1 MTSTNRREIK
11 GLAFAYVI
19 ALLGTILANET
30 FILKDR
36 TDVLKHV
43 VGNHFSELYFVWF
56 DFFPAF
62 FLFLNGFT
70 MSISLRQRRMRSTRL
85 LVQYSRR
92 GLILFFVGLLFVKFW
107 PMNLLVIC
115 GLCYF
120 SAPFFAK
127 WDENILRAFSLMII
141 LFTMVL
147 TNLDFPIFPMFETF
161 DLEQG
166 IFSNLIGFVFFNG
179 YYSFFPWIA
188 FFVLGVAMGKGDLK
202 IRGWLPP
209 VSIVALIIVG
219 VSVIAQRF
227 LNTLYGEVPEITDFT
242 FNAVVYRMYGFA
254 FAILAIGLIL
264 VVFNLINYF
273 AKRLVTYEWGE
284 KIWSWVNDLSKIKY
298 SLYTLVMF
306 FTGIL
311 FLVIKA
317 GNQRIYWFRPIA
329 ILIPFSVALL
339 VLAYI
344 AIRFWQK
351 KVNISGP
358 IEWLLKSIT
367 SNKK

>member
-19 ALLGTILANET
+19 ALIGTILSNET

-43 VGNHFSELYFVWF
+43 IGNDFSELYFVWF

-92 GLILFFVGLLFVKFW
+92 GLVLFVVGLLFVKFW
-107 PMNLLVIC
+107 PMNLMIIA

-120 SAPFFAK
+120 SAPLFAK
-127 WDENILRAFSLMII
+127 WDENVLRAFSLMII

-147 TNLDFPIFPMFETF
+147 TNMDFPIFPMYESF
-161 DLEQG
+161 DLGQG
-166 IFSNLIGFVFFNG
+166 IFSNLIGFAFFNG
-179 YYSFFPWIA
+179 YYSLLPWIS

-209 VSIVALIIVG
+209 TSIVALIIVG
-219 VSVIAQRF
+219 ASIFAQRF
-227 LNTLYGEVPEITDFT
+227 LNTLHGEVPELTDFT
-242 FNAVVYRMYGFA
+242 FSIAMYRMYGFA
-254 FAILAIGLIL
+254 FAILEIGLIL
-264 VVFNLINYF
+264 FVFNLINYF
-273 AKRLVTYEWGE
+273 TKRLVVYEWGD
-284 KIWSWVNDLSKIKY
+284 KIWSWVNNLSKIKY

-317 GNQRIYWFRPIA
+317 GNQRIYWFRPIVV
-329 ILIPFSVALL
+329 LIPFALGLL
-339 VLAYI
+339 VLGYLGV
-344 AIRFWQK
+344 RLWQR
-351 KVNISGP
+351 KVNENGP
-358 IEWLLKSIT
+358 VEWLLKSIT